1 MQTVS
6 STMMLSERLIAVDGA
21 SQPAEAP
28 PRVELLDNAKAVL
41 IICVVLYH
49 TAVVCVSCPGVS
61 PHPPASPQ
69 CRVRGFG
76 PVS

>member
-49 TAVVCVSCPGVS
+49 TAVVCVSPWRE
-61 PHPPASPQ
+61 PTASPD
-69 CRVRGFG
+69 CCVRGFA